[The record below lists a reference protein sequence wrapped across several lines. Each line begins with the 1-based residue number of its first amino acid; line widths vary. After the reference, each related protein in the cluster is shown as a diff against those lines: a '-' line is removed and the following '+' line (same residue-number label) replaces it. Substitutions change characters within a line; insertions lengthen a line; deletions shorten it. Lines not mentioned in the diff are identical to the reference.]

1 MHSVT
6 TDVAKGECQH
16 GTMRINSKC
25 RAAQIG
31 SGTVPACAETEPRSF
46 YVLFYLKLSLCTP
59 PPPFSLF
66 PVSYTHLTLPTRR

>member
-46 YVLFYLKLSLCTP
+46 YA
-59 PPPFSLF
+59 
-66 PVSYTHLTLPTRR
+66 VSYTHLTLPTRFAV